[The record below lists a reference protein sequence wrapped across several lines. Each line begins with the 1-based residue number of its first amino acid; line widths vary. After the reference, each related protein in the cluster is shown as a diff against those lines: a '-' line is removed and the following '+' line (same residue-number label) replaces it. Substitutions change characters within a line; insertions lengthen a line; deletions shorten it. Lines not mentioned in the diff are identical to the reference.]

1 MTKELQTSISPYDI
15 QGIRLQCKC
24 GTRVSIPVSG
34 DSRERLHNLRKCP
47 SCGFPWFFSASD
59 QRLRTLMSYM
69 AAILDM
75 QLMAAESRD
84 PDAMKLSLELSSEA
98 SDRAASDKD

>member
-1 MTKELQTSISPYDI
+1 
-15 QGIRLQCKC
+15 
-24 GTRVSIPVSG
+24 
-34 DSRERLHNLRKCP
+34 
-47 SCGFPWFFSASD
+47 
-59 QRLRTLMSYM
+59 MSYM